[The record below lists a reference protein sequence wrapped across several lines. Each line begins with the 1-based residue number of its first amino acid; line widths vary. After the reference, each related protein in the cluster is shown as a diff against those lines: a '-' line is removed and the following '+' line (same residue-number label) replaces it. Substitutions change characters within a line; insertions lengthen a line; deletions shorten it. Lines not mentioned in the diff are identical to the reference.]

1 MLGVQVIFFIYLALM
16 VLIGVLAARYVRRE
30 TFLTDFYT
38 AGRRLGP
45 FIVGL
50 TAVSA
55 FASGGTLIAT
65 PGLVY
70 QQGLTA
76 ILWQSA
82 GFAYALVII
91 GVVGKRVAQLA
102 HRFGAVSLPDIF
114 QRRFGGRMALVC
126 TLLIIFLLF
135 PYMGAQFIG
144 VARVLQAVVGLDYT
158 LAVFI
163 TSGVILLYVSL
174 GGMLAQAWTNVIQS
188 ILMIVAV
195 LIGVTV
201 VLVHFDGFAPMTQ
214 AFIDRGPEY
223 VGPPGPDNFLPVGLA
238 ISYGIMLI
246 GFGAF
251 GAPHV
256 VSRFYALRSGV
267 NFSHV
272 MAVGSIAVALWFP
285 LLLIIGMGSV
295 AMFPSL
301 EHSDLA
307 FPQVAIELLPPLL
320 AGLVLAGIAAAM
332 MSTVDAMLMT
342 VSVSVTRDLF
352 NRFKPDASSQLLRW
366 VGLVVTA
373 VAAVGAALVALNPP
387 EFLLAIVL
395 FALGGMGATFA
406 VPLFAALYWPRATTE
421 AGLWAMVTGFVV
433 TVLFHIPALEHPL
446 GFHAVGW
453 GILASIAAMVAVTY
467 VTKPPA
473 QSVVQEF
480 YGVDRSSEG

>member
-1 MLGVQVIFFIYLALM
+1 
-16 VLIGVLAARYVRRE
+16 
-30 TFLTDFYT
+30 
-38 AGRRLGP
+38 
-45 FIVGL
+45 
-50 TAVSA
+50 
-55 FASGGTLIAT
+55 
-65 PGLVY
+65 
-70 QQGLTA
+70 
-76 ILWQSA
+76 
-82 GFAYALVII
+82 
-91 GVVGKRVAQLA
+91 
-102 HRFGAVSLPDIF
+102 
-114 QRRFGGRMALVC
+114 
-126 TLLIIFLLF
+126 
-135 PYMGAQFIG
+135 
-144 VARVLQAVVGLDYT
+144 LQAIMGLDYT

-174 GGMLAQAWTNVIQS
+174 GGMLAQAWTNALQS

-195 LIGVTV
+195 LIGTIA
-201 VLVHFDGFAPMTQ
+201 VLVHFNGFAPMTQ
-214 AFIDRGPEY
+214 AFIDKGPEF
-223 VGPPGPDNFLPVGLA
+223 VGPPGPDNWLPVGLA

-256 VSRFYALRSGV
+256 VTRFYALRSAA

-272 MAVGSIAVALWFP
+272 MAVGSIAVAIWFP

-307 FPQVAIELLPPLL
+307 FPQLAAELLHPLI

-352 NRFKPDASSQLLRW
+352 NRFKPNASPQLLRW

-373 VAAVGAALVALNPP
+373 VAALLAALVALNPP
-387 EFLLAIVL
+387 AFLLAIVL

-406 VPLFAALYWPRATTE
+406 VPLFAALYWPRATAQ
-421 AGLWAMVTGFVV
+421 AGLWSMVMGFVV
-433 TVLFHIPALEHPL
+433 TILFHHPALLHPL

-453 GILASIAAMVAVTY
+453 GILASIAAMVVVTY
-467 VTKPPA
+467 VSKPPA
-473 QSVVQEF
+473 QSIVQEF
-480 YGVDRSSEG
+480 YGVDRSPES